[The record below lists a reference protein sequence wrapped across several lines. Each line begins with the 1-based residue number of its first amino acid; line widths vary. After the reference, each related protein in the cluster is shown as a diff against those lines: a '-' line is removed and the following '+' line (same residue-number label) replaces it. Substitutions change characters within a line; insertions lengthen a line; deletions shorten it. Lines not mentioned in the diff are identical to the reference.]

1 MSGVLLGEVIV
12 TMFVIMDPVGN
23 VPIFLSVTRRLDA
36 RQRHRAALVAVAT
49 AVLVIGVFAAVGR
62 QLLDYLHVSVPAL
75 QGAGGLLLLLVA
87 LELLTGAGGS
97 ESDALDP
104 DDHIAVAMVP
114 LGTPLLAGPG
124 AILELHD
131 GRPVPLEGGVG
142 GQEAHPG
149 LEMALAALVGRE
161 VTASLLA
168 IREGRGHGRDEIGRA
183 DEMGEMRARLHMRQ
197 DRLGRGVGIGDAP
210 APRDDDQRRRELLD
224 QRPAEVRGIV
234 RGDRAL
240 RRGVDGVGRRTG
252 RPLTNR

>member
-114 LGTPLLAGPG
+114 LGTPLPAGPG
-124 AILELHD
+124 AIVATIVFVGDASTAVDRLTIA
-131 GRPVPLEGGVG
+131 VGVG
-142 GQEAHPG
+142 SVLLAVYLALGFSAVLQRVLRASGILLLSRIAG
-149 LEMALAALVGRE
+149 LLLAAIAVQM
-161 VTASLLA
+161 LA
-168 IREGRGHGRDEIGRA
+168 DA
-183 DEMGEMRARLHMRQ
+183 VLAFARQ
-197 DRLGRGVGIGDAP
+197 V
-210 APRDDDQRRRELLD
+210 
-224 QRPAEVRGIV
+224 
-234 RGDRAL
+234 
-240 RRGVDGVGRRTG
+240 
-252 RPLTNR
+252 